1 MQRLQAKIVK
11 NQGDGGMRRSVTG
24 SGRKYG
30 NKKTT
35 VQGVTFDSKAEARYY
50 LGLLADKQK
59 GLIQEIELQPSFLL
73 QPKFEKNGKKHRAI
87 IYQADFKV
95 TYSDGRVEIIDV
107 KGTRTRGFDMKY
119 KMFEYLYRDLQ
130 LTIVKA

>member
-1 MQRLQAKIVK
+1 
-11 NQGDGGMRRSVTG
+11 MRRIITG

-35 VQGVTFDSKAEARYY
+35 IQGVTFDSKAEAHYY

-59 GLIQEIELQPSFLL
+59 GLIQDIELQPEFVL
-73 QPKFEKNGKKHRAI
+73 QPNFKKNGVHYRAI

-95 TYSDGRVEIIDV
+95 TYSDGRIEVIDV
-107 KGTRTRGFDMKY
+107 KGTPTQVFRLKH
-119 KMFEYLYRDLQ
+119 KMFEYVYPDLH
-130 LTIVKA
+130 LTIVEV